1 MNGKATIDEKKIDYC
16 PPVAV
21 PTQTKDI
28 NEILTPENAGVHQI
42 LCQLIEQFLS

>member
-1 MNGKATIDEKKIDYC
+1 MNGKATIDKKKIDYC

-21 PTQTKDI
+21 PIQTKDI

-42 LCQLIEQFLS
+42 LRQLVKQLLN